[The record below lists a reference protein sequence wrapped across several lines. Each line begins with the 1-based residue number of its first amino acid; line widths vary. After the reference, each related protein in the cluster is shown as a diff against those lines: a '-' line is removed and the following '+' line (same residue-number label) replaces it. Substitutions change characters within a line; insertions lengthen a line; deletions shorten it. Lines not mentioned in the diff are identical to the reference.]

1 MANDK
6 TMQDIMAALSTCYG
20 DLDSPDFRLAALA
33 LDRDPHHRL
42 KDALREGGRSL
53 IETTDPND
61 DVSTQLVVRAGNEQ
75 VAVELS
81 VVGDFA
87 IVRLLRPDGAS
98 TWVTGPGDTTS
109 ALALHATRL
118 VGRAG
123 LKLLDRGTATTR
135 VKIRVNDDQPTAT
148 VYQALF
154 TNTDQVP

>member
-6 TMQDIMAALSTCYG
+6 TLQDIMAALRVCYG
-20 DLDSPDFRLAALA
+20 DLDNPDFRMAALA
-33 LDRDPHHRL
+33 LDRDPHRRL

-53 IETTDPND
+53 VETTDPND

-87 IVRLLRPDGAS
+87 IVRLLRPDGTS
-98 TWVTGPGDTTS
+98 VWVTGPGDTTS
-109 ALALHATRL
+109 SLALHAMRL
-118 VGRAG
+118 VTRAG
-123 LKLLDRGTATTR
+123 LKLLDRATAATKVR
-135 VKIRVNDDQPTAT
+135 IRVNEDQPTST

-154 TNTDQVP
+154 TNTELVP